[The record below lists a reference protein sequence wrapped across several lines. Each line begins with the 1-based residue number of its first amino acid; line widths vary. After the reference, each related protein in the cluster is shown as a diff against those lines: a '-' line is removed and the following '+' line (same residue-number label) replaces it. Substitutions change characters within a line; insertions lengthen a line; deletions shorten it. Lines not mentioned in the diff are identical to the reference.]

1 MMFLIMV
8 CSHFPLT
15 SLKPVG
21 HCGGIQ
27 VSKCSQL
34 LCGVEWFTPFSYAD
48 CVYPSLYPLQK
59 SELSFCWHFV
69 RKKSLP
75 WYPSLKASRLPSF
88 MPASKSPLEENVL
101 LHFPLASG
109 TEPLGH
115 FVGGGGVNRREHL
128 SLTGTEPSLQRHLPF
143 TSFESLGHVVFGC
156 GSVGHFPSIG
166 FEPSGHG
173 LGDDDVL
180 QDGSS
185 GFLVQS
191 MDGMVR
197 GFEVQEGSLG
207 FVLQSTGGGGR
218 FGAGEQGGW
227 EHSTTGGVPVV
238 GDGDGVVVV
247 VFPAFVC
254 LLAVSPPLSL

>member
-69 RKKSLP
+69 RKNSLP

-88 MPASKSPLEENVL
+88 IPALKSPLDENVIL
-101 LHFPLASG
+101 LHFSLAPS
-109 TEPLGH
+109 TEPSGH
-115 FVGGGGVNRREHL
+115 FVVGCGGNRGGHL
-128 SLTGTEPSLQRHLPF
+128 LLTGTEPLLQRHFPF
-143 TSFESLGHVVFGC
+143 TGFESPGHVSFGD
-156 GSVGHFPSIG
+156 IG
-166 FEPSGHG
+166 
-173 LGDDDVL
+173 
-180 QDGSS
+180 
-185 GFLVQS
+185 
-191 MDGMVR
+191 
-197 GFEVQEGSLG
+197 
-207 FVLQSTGGGGR
+207 
-218 FGAGEQGGW
+218 
-227 EHSTTGGVPVV
+227 
-238 GDGDGVVVV
+238 
-247 VFPAFVC
+247 
-254 LLAVSPPLSL
+254 

>member
-21 HCGGIQ
+21 HCGGVQ

-88 MPASKSPLEENVL
+88 MPASKSPLDENVL

-115 FVGGGGVNRREHL
+115 FVGGGVNRREHL

-173 LGDDDVL
+173 LGDDVL
-180 QDGSS
+180 QDGSL

-191 MDGMVR
+191 MDGIVR

-238 GDGDGVVVV
+238 GDDDGVVVV
-247 VFPAFVC
+247 VVLPAFVY
-254 LLAVSPPLSL
+254 LLAVSLPLSL